1 MKTAENRA
9 AAGRAGQEGFT
20 LIETLVAIVILV
32 FGLMAVTNLLLV
44 GATNNSVANQG
55 SAATAIASERLEQ
68 LKQVPF
74 VNLTSGTTTDAP
86 RVIPGVGVINT
97 TVTITRSP
105 TDCQVRFITVT
116 SEGTGA
122 MSRVRSRATFSTFR
136 TCTGTGRGCPFIN
149 PAQPGGNPLCQP

>member
-1 MKTAENRA
+1 MSEDKSMSTESRA
-9 AAGRAGQEGFT
+9 ADGRAGEKGFT

-44 GATNNSVANQG
+44 GATNNSVANQS

-68 LKQVPF
+68 IKQIPYPQ
-74 VNLTSGTTTDAP
+74 LTSGTTVDPP
-86 RVIPGVGVINT
+86 RVIPGVGVIQT
-97 TVTITRSP
+97 TVTITRAA

-122 MSRVRSRATFSTFR
+122 MSRLRSRASFSTFR
-136 TCTGTGRGCPFIN
+136 TCTGTARGCPGISGPCN
-149 PAQPGGNPLCQP
+149 P

>member
-1 MKTAENRA
+1 MTVRQTAIGP
-9 AAGRAGQEGFT
+9 AAGERGFT

-44 GATNNSVANQG
+44 GATNNSVANQS

-74 VNLTSGTTTDAP
+74 AQLTSGTFTDPP
-86 RVIPGVGVINT
+86 RRIEGVGIIETSVAIS
-97 TVTITRSP
+97 RSP

-122 MSRVRSRATFSTFR
+122 MSRLRSRATFSTFR
-136 TCTGTGRGCPFIN
+136 TCTGLGRGCPPASGPCN
-149 PAQPGGNPLCQP
+149 P

>member
-1 MKTAENRA
+1 MSEDKPMNTPQSRA
-9 AAGRAGQEGFT
+9 LEARSGEEGFT

-44 GATNNSVANQG
+44 GATNNSVANQS

-74 VNLTSGTTTDAP
+74 PQLTSGTTTDAP
-86 RVIPGVGVINT
+86 RVIQGVGVIQT

-105 TDCQVRFITVT
+105 SDCQVRFITVT

-122 MSRVRSRATFSTFR
+122 MSRVRSRASFSTFR
-136 TCTGTGRGCPFIN
+136 TCTAFGRGCPAITGPCN
-149 PAQPGGNPLCQP
+149 P